1 MNLTIKRSFRKTIS
15 IEVRSNS
22 EVLVRAPKFVPNKY
36 IKQFIAKH
44 HSWIN
49 TKLSSIE
56 KNPYYRNIFKTER
69 GHYIYFLGERYAI
82 IKVDESNKPIL
93 ISDKKCLILN
103 SNMDIER
110 NNLILFFKKSA
121 KEYLSQR
128 IQELSLELKLPF
140 NKLRITSA
148 KTRWGSCS
156 YQNNINLSYR
166 LMMLPK
172 NVIDYVIIH
181 ELVHTKI
188 KNHSKD
194 FWTEL
199 ASYDSDYKQSI
210 TWINHHRRDFP
221 F

>member
-1 MNLTIKRSFRKTIS
+1 M
-15 IEVRSNS
+15 
-22 EVLVRAPKFVPNKY
+22 
-36 IKQFIAKH
+36 
-44 HSWIN
+44 
-49 TKLSSIE
+49 
-56 KNPYYRNIFKTER
+56 KN
-69 GHYIYFLGERYAI
+69 
-82 IKVDESNKPIL
+82 SNKDHLSLLKKGYL
-93 ISDKKCLILN
+93 IKPVENKKSLN
-103 SNMDIER
+103 YINV
-110 NNLILFFKKSA
+110 FFKKRLL
-121 KEYLSQR
+121 KEKNFKKIKKFNFNNLHKYIPVS
-128 IQELSLELKLPF
+128 ELNEVRLKLIKEMNLDKKF
-140 NKLRITSA
+140 RNHLFLLA
-148 KTRWGSCS
+148 KKNLYEMVGNELAM
-156 YQNNINLSYR
+156 QNNINLSYR